1 MLNVY
6 IYLLKYIYIF
16 TTYGVYH
23 TPCRILCGYIYIY
36 IYRYVCE
43 IHIVNLL
50 CTLSHICA

>member
-6 IYLLKYIYIF
+6 IYLLKYIYI
-16 TTYGVYH
+16 YSLH
-23 TPCRILCGYIYIY
+23 TAYVIRPVGSYVDIYIY